1 MKSADKLE
9 QFASKRVIIQCDPAV
24 IADVH
29 SVVESC
35 DYVAVVRT
43 LEPDMGIL
51 ELIATTDTFQDALVV
66 AKSLEKLLGAKIL
79 HPPQAPR

>member
-1 MKSADKLE
+1 MMVMDKRKE
-9 QFASKRVIIQCDPAV
+9 SIAKRVIIQCDPAV

-35 DYVAVVRT
+35 DHVAVVRT

-51 ELIATTDTFQDALVV
+51 ELIATVDTFQDALDV
-66 AKSLEKLLGAKIL
+66 AKSMKKLLGVKIL
-79 HPPQAPR
+79 HPPA